1 MLHYVYI
8 HTRLDTEEVF
18 YVGIGTKSE
27 DDLKR
32 NVFSR
37 ANSKV
42 GRSKEWFEITISFD
56 YDLGEDEAKNLVK
69 QGWSKRSARQHKK
82 TVKSGFDCALWCKW
96 FFKEKNIPLPQ
107 IHIHSKNPEGKE
119 KLINLFK

>member
-1 MLHYVYI
+1 MKFMYKKLFLDDIRMVKDTYLDPINWFWVKNYI
-8 HTRLDTEEVF
+8 DFINYIKNNYL
-18 YVGIGTKSE
+18 I
-27 DDLKR
+27 
-32 NVFSR
+32 
-37 ANSKV
+37 
-42 GRSKEWFEITISFD
+42 ITDISFD
-56 YDLGEDEAKNLVK
+56 YDLGEDEARNLVK